1 MRNPNKAVLL
11 AGIAAT
17 LLVMLLG
24 ALGALN
30 RIEWRTQD
38 ARFLHARQAADPLSD
53 QVRLVGIDDRAL
65 ETKGRWPWPRGL
77 VAKAFDEIAR
87 AKPRA
92 VAVDMLLVERQG
104 AEPDAALAAAIARMP
119 TVMAA
124 QMDEGR
130 LDQRLWAGTEGAAAL
145 DRLQRTIIA
154 DVKADAAP
162 IADAAGLQGAR
173 RASFLAHASVFK
185 KMAIW
190 RELLRRRGAGTPPA
204 SVDEFV
210 LDLTHGDR
218 ALGDFRERLLVAEA
232 FDRDRAFGLLAGG
245 MGKGTGEGSPLDTP
259 PIPELAQRASGIAF
273 VNSAPDADGEQRRVR
288 PFWDTPYGAVP
299 QLGLAAALRFQ
310 GASPTD
316 VQRLPDAVV
325 LPDGRRL
332 PLDRGTIAVAWP
344 TEMFEPVGAVGDEP
358 AARDA
363 AESSRETGV
372 MAIGFLV
379 DVAEQR
385 ERLAGLEDRYRA
397 LGSDI
402 AARQGLAPEAF
413 AQVPVDAK
421 TRAAVKEQG
430 EFLVGD
436 LTVAGVDDLKDLTP
450 EERALAGA
458 YREWWRLDG
467 TIATGRERI
476 AKAEAQ
482 IQAEL
487 GGKLVFVGFNATGV
501 TLDMINSVY
510 GPRTPGV
517 YMHAAVADMVLTGRS
532 FNYWPAWSGLAAALA
547 LGIACAFVAWRSG
560 AGISTT
566 VMLLLAGGW
575 VLVAGGWAFAQL
587 HVVIPVAV
595 PVLAALASQAAS
607 VSTAAVVNQRER
619 ARITRQFRA
628 RVSPQLVDLLTQ
640 DPNAVSMRGQ
650 QRTST
655 ILFGDLAGFTTISER
670 LGSEAVVATLNLYMG
685 AMTKELTDRRAY
697 VNKFLGDG
705 ILAFWSAFGEEPE
718 QGQLAV
724 EACAA
729 CQRAVQEIGR
739 RPDRQDL
746 PPVSLRLG
754 VATGVVTIG
763 DCGAPPDLNDYTV
776 IGDSANLAARLES
789 ANKQFGT
796 AILFDGNTRGLIRDA
811 GGLPI
816 VALGKVVVVG
826 QSVPID
832 LYTMLI
838 EEPKPGWIE
847 AVGMAVQA
855 FARADFAA
863 CARAWDDVE
872 ARFGPSK
879 IAVPFRDAMASEDD
893 LRDGVLRLRAK

>member
-1 MRNPNKAVLL
+1 VRNPHKVVLL

-17 LLVMLLG
+17 LLVVLLG

-30 RIEWRTQD
+30 RVEWRTQD
-38 ARFLHARQAADPLSD
+38 VRFLHARRAPDPLSD
-53 QVRLVGIDDRAL
+53 RVRLVGIDDRAL
-65 ETKGRWPWPRGL
+65 ETKGRWPWPRAL

-104 AEPDAALAAAIARMP
+104 AEPDAALAASIAAMP
-119 TVMAA
+119 TVLAA

-130 LDQRLWAGTEGAAAL
+130 IDQRLWAGAEGSRTLDAL
-145 DRLQRTIIA
+145 LGAIIA
-154 DVKADAAP
+154 DVKADPAP
-162 IADAAGLQGAR
+162 LAEKAGLKGAR

-190 RELLRRRGAGTPPA
+190 RELLRRRAAGNPPA
-204 SVDEFV
+204 SVDAFV

-218 ALGDFRERLLVAEA
+218 ALGDFRERQLVTEA
-232 FDRDRAFGLLAGG
+232 FERDQAFGALAKS
-245 MGKGTGEGSPLDTP
+245 MGSGIGEGSPLDAP
-259 PIPELAQRASGIAF
+259 PIADLGRRAAGIAF
-273 VNSAPDADGEQRRVR
+273 VNSVPDADGEQRRVK
-288 PFWDTPYGAVP
+288 PFWDTPYGAIP
-299 QLGLAAALRFQ
+299 QLGLAAALRFD
-310 GASPTD
+310 GMSPAD
-316 VQRLPDAVV
+316 VQRLPDALV
-325 LPDGRRL
+325 LPDGRRI
-332 PLDRGTIAVAWP
+332 PLERGSIAVAWP
-344 TEMFEPVGAVGDEP
+344 TAMFEPVGAVVEE
-358 AARDA
+358 AAAHDA
-363 AESSRETGV
+363 VEAERGTGV

-379 DVAEQR
+379 DLAEQR
-385 ERLAGLEDRYRA
+385 ERLVDLEARYRA

-402 AARQGLAPEAF
+402 AGKQGLAPEAF

-436 LTVAGVDDLKDLTP
+436 LAVAGVDDLKDLTP
-450 EERALAGA
+450 EERALAGT

-467 TIATGRERI
+467 GISTARARI
-476 AKAEAQ
+476 AAAESQ
-482 IQAEL
+482 VRDEL
-487 GGKLVFVGFNATGV
+487 GGRLVFVGFNATGV

-517 YMHAAVADMVLTGRS
+517 YMHAAVADMVLAGRS
-532 FNYWPAWSGLAAALA
+532 FTYWPAWSGLLAALV
-547 LGIACAFVAWRSG
+547 LGVACAFFAWRSG
-560 AGISTT
+560 AGLSTT
-566 VMLLLAGGW
+566 VMLVLVAGW
-575 VLVAGGWAFAQL
+575 VLLAGGWAFASL
-587 HVVIPVAV
+587 HLVIPVAV

-655 ILFGDLAGFTTISER
+655 ILFGDLAGFTTISEK

-739 RPDRQDL
+739 RPDRQEL

-796 AILFDGNTRGLIRDA
+796 AILFDGNTRDLIRDA

-816 VALGKVVVVG
+816 VPLGKVVVVG
-826 QSVPID
+826 QSAPID
-832 LYTMLI
+832 LFTMLI
-838 EEPKPGWIE
+838 EDPQPGWIE
-847 AVGMAVQA
+847 AVGAAVQA

-863 CARAWDDVE
+863 CAKAWDALE
-872 ARFGPSK
+872 ARYGPSK
-879 IAVPFRDAMASEDD
+879 IAVPFRDAMAYEDD